1 MPGEHRFYEKNS
13 LEYARVSTIL
23 GETMPLFHPDKHKG
37 LTWWQNNEPDASEIL
52 ARGQRRGTLVH
63 AEVEMFLLG
72 DQYVHSDEAASVEEL
87 MSYNIPAYVN
97 YLMPLLE
104 EIKEQNAPDPEWE
117 GLAKSSLIIEEPLYC
132 SHGFAGTPDMRCW
145 FEGKYTVWDWK
156 SARSHLEKGVQK
168 KPRPISRYSEAKVQI
183 ASYSLA
189 HNIELASGGDFPP
202 IEQGAICICYD
213 WCEPFLHLMP
223 IEEIKEAAN
232 EFIERFGVYKELE
245 NSVFPRPMVESTQTG
260 QCDDLSVL

>member
-1 MPGEHRFYEKNS
+1 MPGEHRFYEKDG

-37 LTWWQNNEPDASEIL
+37 LAWWQNNEPDAAEIL
-52 ARGQRRGTLVH
+52 ARGQRRGTLIH

-72 DQYVHSDEAASVEEL
+72 ENYVGHGDAASVEEL
-87 MSYNIPAYVN
+87 VAYNIPGYVN

-104 EIKEQNAPDPEWE
+104 EVKSQNIQDTLWPALLSSPLLVEQE
-117 GLAKSSLIIEEPLYC
+117 LFC

-168 KPRPISRYSEAKVQI
+168 KPRPMSRYAEAKVQV
-183 ASYSLA
+183 ASYALA
-189 HNIELASGGDFPP
+189 HNLELAAGGDYPP
-202 IEQGAICICYD
+202 IEQCAICICYD
-213 WCEPFLHLMP
+213 WCEPFLYLMP
-223 IEEIKEAAN
+223 IEEIKGAAN
-232 EFIERFGVYKELE
+232 EFVERFGVYKELE
-245 NSVFPRPMVESTQTG
+245 NSVFPRKPQQIEK
-260 QCDDLSVL
+260 